1 MEYEWDDIDVD
12 YPADYL
18 ARINEME
25 RDYFD
30 QQVSIDLSIKIKGK
44 IRLDFFL
51 NFLLYCRPQT

>member
-30 QQVSIDLSIKIKGK
+30 QQVSIDLSINIKGK
-44 IRLDFFL
+44 IRLDYLLFMFFIE
-51 NFLLYCRPQT
+51 

>member
-30 QQVSIDLSIKIKGK
+30 QQVSIDLSINIKGK
-44 IRLDFFL
+44 IRLDYLLFMFFI
-51 NFLLYCRPQT
+51 FFIE

>member
-30 QQVSIDLSIKIKGK
+30 QQVSIDLSIKIKGE
-44 IRLDFFL
+44 IRKDFFFK
-51 NFLLYCRPQT
+51 FLIVL

>member
-30 QQVSIDLSIKIKGK
+30 QQISIDLSIKIKGK
-44 IRLDFFL
+44 IRLDYLLFMFFL
-51 NFLLYCRPQT
+51 FFFL